1 MGLEAI
7 IGEIKKN
14 TEKSIAGIRKEA
26 DGEIEK
32 IHKETATQAEKVKS
46 EILMSAKVEIAKEK
60 EAALIRA
67 RVETKKGLL
76 NQKQGFIEVAFEKA
90 AEKLANLNSGDYQDI
105 IERVLFKSL
114 EDGDEEVFFS
124 SQDKKR
130 LDHGFFDEINKKL
143 VAAGKKGE
151 VKFSFSDERISGGFI
166 VKKRRKE
173 INSGFDVL
181 LNSLRDNL
189 ELEVAKTLGLL

>member
-14 TEKSIAGIRKEA
+14 TEKRVAGIKKEA

-32 IHKETATQAEKVKS
+32 IHKGTAAQAEKIKS
-46 EILMSAKVEIAKEK
+46 EILMSAETEIAREK
-60 EAALIRA
+60 AAVLIRA
-67 RVETKKGLL
+67 KLEIKKDALS
-76 NQKQGFIEVAFEKA
+76 QKQGLIEDAFKKA

-105 IERVLFKSL
+105 LKRILLKSL
-114 EDGDEEVFFS
+114 EDGDEDVLFS
-124 SQDKKR
+124 SQDEKR

-151 VKFSFSDERISGGFI
+151 VKFSFSAGPISGGFI
-166 VKKRRKE
+166 VKKERKE
-173 INSGFDVL
+173 INSTFNVL

-189 ELEVAKTLGLL
+189 ELDVAKTLGVV